1 MQKRLKIMH
10 KSKEQLFNEKLKMF
24 KGVSTYVETK
34 QFLQGLN
41 VLNSKKIAEDMQ
53 QNIKL
58 NNKYEII
65 H

>member
-53 QNIKL
+53 
-58 NNKYEII
+58 
-65 H
+65 

>member
-1 MQKRLKIMH
+1 
-10 KSKEQLFNEKLKMF
+10 MF

-41 VLNSKKIAEDMQ
+41 VLNSKKIAENMQ
-53 QNIKL
+53 QTIKL

-65 H
+65 HNHL